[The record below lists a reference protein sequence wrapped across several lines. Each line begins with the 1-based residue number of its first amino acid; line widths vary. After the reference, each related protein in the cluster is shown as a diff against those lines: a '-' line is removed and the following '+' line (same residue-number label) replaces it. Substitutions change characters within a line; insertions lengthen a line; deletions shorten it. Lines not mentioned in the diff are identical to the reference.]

1 MLVAIVDGS
10 DSTGDGVFS
19 PQQVECVQILPMPI
33 GDASDGLL
41 DHPLLEKVNGW
52 KFEVKQAMMNV
63 FF

>member
-41 DHPLLEKVNGW
+41 DHPLLEKVNG
-52 KFEVKQAMMNV
+52 
-63 FF
+63 